1 MFVDCF
7 YPRVNG
13 VVVSV
18 KSYSDELSKK
28 GHKVLIICPDY
39 SDDKEMKTLTG
50 CYYEGKVRYHDNV
63 SIFRVSSADIIWSKE
78 DKLAKLNKWRTIKSQ
93 LDRFHPDVVH
103 INSEFALG
111 ITGLTYARHRKVP
124 IVFTF
129 HTLWEEYFAEY
140 AKLAPS
146 FIAKKAGKD
155 FTKFYLKRVDEIIV
169 PTQRIGDV
177 VKRYEIRNSYDILPT
192 GIPSEVYEYDNDNI
206 PEFKEKIY
214 KEFPSVKNK
223 KVLLYVGRIVKEKN
237 LYFLIDMLGEVQKSD
252 KNTVLLF
259 VGGGPEEEAL
269 KKYAKT
275 KSYGNDVCFTGYQP
289 RNQLSYFYRL
299 ASLFVFPS
307 CTETQGLVTVEA
319 MMCGLPVVA
328 IGEMGTLDI
337 MQGDNG
343 GFMVKN
349 DIQEFTSKVCL
360 LLNDK
365 SLYEKKKNDA
375 FRWSQQWRIDRL
387 TETLISYYKKAI
399 KHSQEHFQLNMENA
413 EN

>member
-1 MFVDCF
+1 MRVAMFVDCF

-39 SDDKEMKTLTG
+39 AEEKEKKTLSG
-50 CYYEGKVRYHDNV
+50 CYYEDEVKYHNNV
-63 SIFRVSSADIIWSKE
+63 SIFRISSADIIWSKE
-78 DKLAKLNKWRTIKSQ
+78 DKLAKLVKWRTIKYQ
-93 LDRFHPDVVH
+93 LDLFKPDIVH

-111 ITGLTYARHRKVP
+111 ITGLTYARHRKIP
-124 IVFTF
+124 TVFTF

-140 AKLAPS
+140 AKFAPS

-177 VKRYEIRNSYDILPT
+177 VDRYEIRNDYDILPT
-192 GIPSEVYEYDNDNI
+192 GIPAEVCS
-206 PEFKEKIY
+206 FKTENFQNFKNNLY
-214 KEFPSVKNK
+214 SKFPALKNK
-223 KVLLYVGRIVKEKN
+223 IILLYVGRIVKEKN
-237 LYFLIDMLGEVQKSD
+237 LYFLIDMLGEVK
-252 KNTVLLF
+252 KTVENAALFF
-259 VGGGPEEEAL
+259 VGGGPEEDAL
-269 KKYAKT
+269 KTYAEK
-275 KSYGNDVCFTGYQP
+275 KEYSSDICFAGYQS
-289 RNQLSYFYRL
+289 RDSLSNFYHF
-299 ASLFVFPS
+299 SNLFVFPS

-328 IGEMGTLDI
+328 IGEMGTADI

-349 DIQEFTSKVCL
+349 NLQEFSQKVCL
-360 LLNDK
+360 LLTDE
-365 SLYEKKKNDA
+365 SLYREKKEDA
-375 FRWSQQWRIDRL
+375 ESWSQQWRIDKL
-387 TETLISYYKKAI
+387 TEKLLEYYNKAI
-399 KHSQEHFQLNMENA
+399 IKSHSEMHIEK
-413 EN
+413 